1 MRNVWCGLLG
11 SQCVLFVK
19 KNRQH
24 KSSNFLQHNDIRPGH
39 DYILLWATKNKISSC
54 CKSWYVQR
62 SFEIA
67 NIHTRGLHNFYFIL
81 LCQVAWQ
88 PCLVNELS
96 RCYLA
101 NELLVVIIAI
111 SIFNC
116 FCVLTLVCFDI
127 AATGGLDTLFRVPK
141 ITAF

>member
-1 MRNVWCGLLG
+1 MITYCYGQQKIKLVPAVRAGMFKE
-11 SQCVLFVK
+11 VL
-19 KNRQH
+19 
-24 KSSNFLQHNDIRPGH
+24 KSLIYTPEDCTIF
-39 DYILLWATKNKISSC
+39 
-54 CKSWYVQR
+54 
-62 SFEIA
+62 
-67 NIHTRGLHNFYFIL
+67 FIL

-127 AATGGLDTLFRVPK
+127 AATGGLDTLSCAKNYCILVNS
-141 ITAF
+141 